1 MVGFRIRCWQMEDVG
16 FREGGW
22 WLVGSV
28 RWFVFFCLSWT
39 PRWMCFFFGGLLGFC
54 RGLVKNQVSNTVR
67 CLYFF
72 CHCRDR
78 WRWLNPI
85 QSFVYFW
92 VTRIWVTRRR
102 AKWGPISA
110 YGGKGWRLE
119 RWRSLSVDEVTKNNW
134 TETIEQV
141 LEWYFEP
148 ALPTQQWE
156 HIPYKTSTRFSR
168 WRWKRQSCWKN
179 WRRTM
184 PFRQNQR

>member
-1 MVGFRIRCWQMEDVG
+1 MWGKV
-16 FREGGW
+16 GGW
-22 WLVGSV
+22 LGWLG
-28 RWFVFFCLSWT
+28 WFSPIVFIFCLSST
-39 PRWMCFFFGGLLGFC
+39 PRWMCFFWLLVFFFGGCWVFC
-54 RGLVKNQVSNTVR
+54 RGLVKNQLSNTVR

-72 CHCRDR
+72 CYCKDR

-85 QSFVYFW
+85 RSFVYFW

-119 RWRSLSVDEVTKNNW
+119 RWRSLSVDEVTK
-134 TETIEQV
+134 TLEQKQ
-141 LEWYFEP
+141 LNKSLNDILNLP
-148 ALPTQQWE
+148 SPTQQWE

-168 WRWKRQSCWKN
+168 WRWKPQSCWKN